1 MSIEIKN
8 IEIEELY
15 INTHSQER
23 EEIKKIN
30 NNVKMFV
37 VKQIGKNGVK
47 VNVLRGII
55 ETVRKN
61 YIILNIYEDNITKKL
76 FGKTLTVLTN
86 KQLALSENMNKGER
100 EPIIYNLNIKK
111 VIYGESFFD
120 FKLYSDYLNKNKK
133 INN

>member
-120 FKLYSDYLNKNKK
+120 FKLYSDYLNKNNK
-133 INN
+133 

>member
-47 VNVLRGII
+47 VNVLRGLI

-120 FKLYSDYLNKNKK
+120 FKLYSDYLNKNNK
-133 INN
+133 

>member
-8 IEIEELY
+8 IEIEEIY

-47 VNVLRGII
+47 VNVLRGLI

-120 FKLYSDYLNKNKK
+120 FKLYSDYLNKNNK
-133 INN
+133 